1 MSLFLHDINDIFFEG
16 GKFLY
21 YTKLQNNQVNVIFK
35 VLHELMWVLFV
46 ILWLITRLYIFP
58 LNVIAFILQK
68 SLIHQV
74 NRPSFALLIGLSW
87 ITNAMN
93 VYWFT
98 VIINLNNFKRW
109 CNLYSYFSGL
119 WWQFSEYYLA
129 KVKLMISVQKMTRNI
144 SNDHL

>member
-1 MSLFLHDINDIFFEG
+1 M
-16 GKFLY
+16 
-21 YTKLQNNQVNVIFK
+21 NVIFK

-58 LNVIAFILQK
+58 LNVIAFILQQ
-68 SLIHQV
+68 SLIQIHQV

-98 VIINLNNFKRW
+98 VIINLNNFKR
-109 CNLYSYFSGL
+109 
-119 WWQFSEYYLA
+119 
-129 KVKLMISVQKMTRNI
+129 
-144 SNDHL
+144 